1 MSEHKQIFTEILNKI
16 VAERALVAP
25 RVKIQPI
32 SSGGANFTTQLFKA
46 TISHG
51 DNELKLFAK
60 VAAVGDKF
68 RNQIEGFR
76 MFETE
81 NDFYTKLIKIYENL
95 QEKHNVPQDKRFV
108 APKCYGCSSKLYE
121 EVLVLED
128 LSAQGFTVYDRMKSV
143 DWDYAS
149 KAVEEIA
156 KFHALSVAFEKENKE
171 EFNEYVGTLTFSLD
185 KETTKHFTDIINKGV
200 NLIKEENR
208 SRVEAFI
215 ASVGR
220 LDDDDMFKPV
230 KLNVL
235 AHCDNRV
242 SNQMYRVNEDGGVE
256 VKIVDYQTILEAS
269 PAIDLVYFIFT
280 GTDKKFRDQYYEQ
293 LLDHYYKELSL
304 AMKRLALNPDEIY
317 PREDFDFEYKTK
329 LPLGLTL
336 AMMTLPLITV
346 DEKNA
351 PNVDKNLGMDNFL
364 VDNTSDILRERLNG
378 VVDDFVRW
386 GLV

>member
-32 SSGGANFTTQLFKA
+32 SSGGANFTTQLFQA

-60 VAAVGDKF
+60 VAAVGEKF
-68 RNQIEGFR
+68 RQQFSGFR
-76 MFETE
+76 IFEAE
-81 NDFYTKLIKIYENL
+81 NDFYTKLMKIYENL

-171 EFNEYVGTLTFSLD
+171 EFYKYLGTLSLSWD
-185 KETTKHFTDIINKGV
+185 KETTQHFTDIINKGV
-200 NLIKEENR
+200 TLVKEENR
-208 SRVEAFI
+208 NRLEAFI
-215 ASVGR
+215 ASVGT
-220 LDDDDMFKPV
+220 LNFDDVSKPL
-230 KLNVL
+230 KLKVL

-242 SNQMYRVNEDGGVE
+242 SNQMYRVNADGSVE
-256 VKIVDYQTILEAS
+256 VKIIDYQGIREAS
-269 PAIDLVYFIFT
+269 PTFDLLYFIFS

-317 PREDFDFEYKTK
+317 SREDFDFDYKTK
-329 LPLGLTL
+329 LPFGLIL
-336 AMMTLPLITV
+336 AMMVLPVITV
-346 DEKNA
+346 DEENA
-351 PNVDKNLGMDNFL
+351 PKVDEDLDIQSFVVN
-364 VDNTSDILRERLNG
+364 NTSDLLRERING
-378 VVDDFVRW
+378 VVDDFIRW

>member
-16 VAERALVAP
+16 VAERAIVAP

-81 NDFYTKLIKIYENL
+81 NDFYTKLMKIYENL

-242 SNQMYRVNEDGGVE
+242 SNQMYRGKRDHPGSVTDHRSGV
-256 VKIVDYQTILEAS
+256 LF
-269 PAIDLVYFIFT
+269 LL

-351 PNVDKNLGMDNFL
+351 PNVDKDLGMDNF
-364 VDNTSDILRERLNG
+364 VVNNTSDILRERING